1 MGNYLSEQLLMFL
14 RSILLGSTLGLVYDL
29 LRALRRLGGKL
40 WGGVLDALFCLLAV
54 SSLFFFAMAGDGEL
68 RIFVVAGALGGAV
81 LFFCLFSQFLRPLWD
96 FWLNIFLSPVRLAG
110 HLVKKSGRKG
120 KKTFS
125 FWKNWL
131 TIRITLWKK
140 KRLPAQQEGDEEM
153 GKKPDTSPPKD
164 TAGQKKR
171 PNSKL
176 TALILL
182 ALLLGVGVQLYSM
195 YSQLQRAQEEE
206 AIYAAQL
213 AELQESNER
222 LRQDIAN
229 RDNLDLIKD
238 IARDEMGMVGER
250 DKVFCFGKG

>member
-1 MGNYLSEQLLMFL
+1 MFL
-14 RSILLGSTLGLVYDL
+14 RSILLGGTLGLVYDL

-68 RIFVVAGALGGAV
+68 RIFVVVGALDGAV

-96 FWLNIFLSPVRLAG
+96 FWLNIFLAPVRLAG
-110 HLVKKSGRKG
+110 SLLKKSGRRG
-120 KKTFS
+120 KKAFS

-131 TIRITLWKK
+131 TIRIRLWKK
-140 KRLPAQQEGDEEM
+140 RRLPAQREGDEEM
-153 GKKPDTSPPKD
+153 GKKPDTAPPKNKPE
-164 TAGQKKR
+164 QKKR

-182 ALLLGVGVQLYSM
+182 ALLVGVGIQLYNM
-195 YSQLQRAQEEE
+195 YGQLQRAREEE
-206 AIYAAQL
+206 AVYAGQL

-238 IARDEMGMVGER
+238 IARDEMGMVGEG
-250 DKVFCFGKG
+250 DKVFYFGKG